1 MFAAIAW
8 RALVV
13 GLLAGLALTA
23 IQRLQVVPLIVEA
36 ESYEQAAPALQL
48 AHHHGVAHE
57 HAHPADAW
65 APEDG
70 AERTLYTMLANVLAA
85 IGFAL
90 VLLSFIALRNQG
102 GWKRGLLWGLAGFAV
117 FFIAP
122 TVSGL
127 HPELPGTVAA
137 SLDARQI
144 WWWTAVV
151 ATAAGLWL
159 LVFGGELQWRT
170 LGLLLLATPYL
181 IGAPQPEVAGS
192 LAPQALVH
200 AFFPAT
206 AIANG
211 VFWLVLGLLAGALWK
226 QPQSDGHS
234 V

>member
-1 MFAAIAW
+1 MFAAITW
-8 RALVV
+8 RALIV
-13 GLLAGLALTA
+13 GLLAGLLLTA
-23 IQRLQVVPLIVEA
+23 IQRVQVVPLIVEA
-36 ESYEQAAPALQL
+36 ESYEQAAPAP
-48 AHHHGVAHE
+48 E
-57 HAHPADAW
+57 HAHGAAHQHQHAADAW

-70 AERTLYTMLANVLAA
+70 IERTLYTVLANVLAA

-137 SLDARQI
+137 GLDARQI

-159 LVFGGELQWRT
+159 LVFGGEIQWRA
-170 LGLLLLATPYL
+170 LGLLLLVTPYL
-181 IGAPQPEVAGS
+181 IGAPQPEVASS
-192 LAPQALVH
+192 LAPQEMLQ

-211 VFWLVLGLLAGALWK
+211 VFWLVLGLLAGAMWK
-226 QPQSDGHS
+226 QPASDGHGA
-234 V
+234 